1 MNPAILA
8 FQLALMAAPVPH
20 NAINIQQEAKLP
32 PQRQHPQNPQKLG
45 KSRHNSQQSMR
56 NRPLHQPQSRG
67 RK

>member
-8 FQLALMAAPVPH
+8 AIQLALMAAPVPPNMH
-20 NAINIQQEAKLP
+20 QEAKLP
-32 PQRQHPQNPQKLG
+32 SQRQPHQNPQKLG